1 MKKQIILTSIFLSM
15 ILAAPGAFAQGWGRG
30 HHDGGNGSG
39 YGNGSHMGYHGFGRL
54 EAMKEELN
62 LTDTQVKQV
71 FDLGTQYR
79 EKYFENRN
87 NYKRLAELRIEHR
100 KAVEKVLTT
109 EQRDKFNA
117 RGYGHAHTGRMN
129 GCPYGS
135 Y

>member
-1 MKKQIILTSIFLSM
+1 MKKQIILTSILLSM
-15 ILAAPGAFAQGWGRG
+15 ILAAPGAFAHGWGRG
-30 HHDGGNGSG
+30 HHDGRNGFG
-39 YGNGSHMGYHGFGRL
+39 YGNGIHMGYHGFGRL

-79 EKYFENRN
+79 EKYFENRK
-87 NYKRLAELRIEHR
+87 NYDKLAELRIEHR

-109 EQRDKFNA
+109 EQRDAFNA
-117 RGYGHAHTGRMN
+117 RGYGYAHNGRMN